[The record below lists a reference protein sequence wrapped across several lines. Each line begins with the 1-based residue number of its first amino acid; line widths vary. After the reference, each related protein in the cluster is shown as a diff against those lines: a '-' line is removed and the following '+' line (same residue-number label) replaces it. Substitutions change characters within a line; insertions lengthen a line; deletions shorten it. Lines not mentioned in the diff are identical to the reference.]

1 MTTVSTI
8 TEYTGDVP
16 SREMDRKD
24 FNDAVYAQL
33 GYIKTFGGEF
43 NTSIGQI
50 NTVAGEVNTNALN
63 AAASAL
69 ASASSANAAPYNPA
83 TTYDTGDRA
92 IGSDGNTYGC
102 LNDSVTGDNPVGSVT
117 GNWVAITVLTSVI
130 DFVLGGLLAPC
141 AMVRGGAPSDG
152 GGLNVNYTAFVADIE
167 GLYYAGGASSVAL
180 TAASAGNELRF
191 VYVNSSGVMTSA
203 STAPTGNYVPVAL
216 AYVTAS
222 DIVSV
227 KDVRKYSAVPLG
239 PARVLRPQFVGLGT
253 TALNIVGPGA
263 YNVYGVGRVWFTSTL
278 NYTLTSLAASTDSYV
293 YIDKS
298 SLLGQG
304 PITVSNLIDS
314 TTAPT
319 YSESK
324 GGWYNGDD
332 LCIMGVYGLSG
343 STYARFSHD
352 GGEFVSM
359 YALTIDLAETAIDTT
374 WTDQALTIPAFST
387 RAAVTFLHKYDSAS
401 AYGRW
406 RRNGSSESPANLVTR
421 VTSTGTDDINQLVVM
436 TDSAQ
441 TIEYSA
447 SASGSSLAIHTNGW
461 FFGQGM

>member
-8 TEYTGDVP
+8 TVYTGDVP

-24 FNDAVYAQL
+24 FNDAVYDQL

-43 NTSIGQI
+43 NTSVGQI

-69 ASASSANAAPYNPA
+69 ASAASANAAPYNPA

-130 DFVLGGLLAPC
+130 SFVQGGLRAPC
-141 AMVRGGAPSDG
+141 SMVRGGTPSDG
-152 GGLNVNYTAFVADIE
+152 GGLNVNYTDLVADILGVPYE
-167 GLYYAGGASSVAL
+167 VSASSVAL
-180 TAASAGNELRF
+180 TGASSGNELRF

-203 STAPTGNYVPVAL
+203 STAPSGNYIPVAIV
-216 AYVTAS
+216 YVTAA

-227 KDVRKYSAVPLG
+227 TSVINYSKAAIGFPG
-239 PARVLRPQFVGLGT
+239 INRPTFKSYATAQFDL
-253 TALNIVGPGA
+253 VGPGQ
-263 YNVYGVGRVWFTSTL
+263 YKVYGVGDVWFTGTIAH
-278 NYTLTSLAASTDSYV
+278 TMTSLAASTMSYI

-298 SLLGQG
+298 LLAGQG
-304 PITVSNLIDS
+304 PITDTELYDS

-319 YSESK
+319 WSSTK

-332 LCIMGVYGLSG
+332 RCIMALYGLSG
-343 STYARFSHD
+343 STYTQINHD
-352 GGEFVSM
+352 GGDFVGYDAPIVDRSAT
-359 YALTIDLAETAIDTT
+359 ALTASPVDV
-374 WTDQALTIPAFST
+374 ALTIPAF
-387 RAAVTFLHKYDSAS
+387 AQKALITFIHTYVSSATY
-401 AYGRW
+401 AYW
-406 RRNGSSESPANLVTR
+406 RKNGSSNNHITTR
-421 VTSTGTDDINQLVVM
+421 VTSVMVEDLEEVVVNTDSSQIIDVLGGATGTDLQIR
-436 TDSAQ
+436 
-441 TIEYSA
+441 
-447 SASGSSLAIHTNGW
+447 TNG
-461 FFGQGM
+461 FYLGAGM